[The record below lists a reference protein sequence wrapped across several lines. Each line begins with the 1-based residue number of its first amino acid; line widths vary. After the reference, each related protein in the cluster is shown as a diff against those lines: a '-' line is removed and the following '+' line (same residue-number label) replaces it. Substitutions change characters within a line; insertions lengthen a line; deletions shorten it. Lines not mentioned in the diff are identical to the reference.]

1 MIYIHNIAY
10 NILNFTCSDSDN
22 ATVVEKES
30 EALDNDLVED
40 DNVENYPVED
50 VEYVEDDRQ
59 EDGHEALER

>member
-1 MIYIHNIAY
+1 MIYIHNITY

-22 ATVVEKES
+22 ATAVEKES
-30 EALDNDLVED
+30 EAL

-59 EDGHEALER
+59 EDGHEALDR